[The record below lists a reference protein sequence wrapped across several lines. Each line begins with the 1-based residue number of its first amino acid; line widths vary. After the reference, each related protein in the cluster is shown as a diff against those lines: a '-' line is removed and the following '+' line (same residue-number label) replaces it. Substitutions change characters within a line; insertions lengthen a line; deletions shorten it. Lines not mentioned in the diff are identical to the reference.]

1 MPFNVPSSQQ
11 VVPTPSL
18 IFIPCYTAQGVYWYV
33 CSSRLY
39 FYLFSFPPRFLTAN
53 LFTNCK
59 AKLQWMYFLHFY
71 LFIIFYF
78 KYIHVPTINQVF
90 SFILWLDHHSVSFLL
105 LAPIMGLSWSF
116 GPRQLKTTPSILWLL
131 QLLLLWLL
139 PSLHHHWL
147 PPGSTSP
154 STHPGS
160 CFHFFLQYSNQCSG
174 FVSISFL
181 NSIPQGEI
189 KSLNLTSVRE
199 QVPVWFQ
206 CHHLVTFTASLS

>member
-1 MPFNVPSSQQ
+1 M
-11 VVPTPSL
+11 
-18 IFIPCYTAQGVYWYV
+18 
-33 CSSRLY
+33 Y

-59 AKLQWMYFLHFY
+59 VKLQWMYFLHFY

-116 GPRQLKTTPSILWLL
+116 GPRQLKTILLLLGVKNHTFNPGVLLL

-139 PSLHHHWL
+139 PPHILVPVLLH
-147 PPGSTSP
+147 
-154 STHPGS
+154 
-160 CFHFFLQYSNQCSG
+160 YSNQCSG

-181 NSIPQGEI
+181 NLIPQGAG
-189 KSLNLTSVRE
+189 SC
-199 QVPVWFQ
+199 VWFHL
-206 CHHLVTFTASLS
+206 HHLVTFTASLS

>member
-1 MPFNVPSSQQ
+1 MFMQFSIVLLFIFFPTQVFN
-11 VVPTPSL
+11 
-18 IFIPCYTAQGVYWYV
+18 
-33 CSSRLY
+33 R
-39 FYLFSFPPRFLTAN
+39 N

-59 AKLQWMYFLHFY
+59 AKFQWMYFLHFH
-71 LFIIFYF
+71 LFIYIYF

-139 PSLHHHWL
+139 PSLH
-147 PPGSTSP
+147 
-154 STHPGS
+154 
-160 CFHFFLQYSNQCSG
+160 YSNQCSS

-181 NSIPQGEI
+181 NPIPQGAC
-189 KSLNLTSVRE
+189 SC
-199 QVPVWFQ
+199 VWFHL
-206 CHHLVTFTASLS
+206 HHLVTFTASLSW

>member
-1 MPFNVPSSQQ
+1 MSFNVPSLQQ
-11 VVPTPSL
+11 VVPTQSL
-18 IFIPCYTAQGVYWYV
+18 IFIPRYTARGVYWYV

-39 FYLFSFPPRFLTAN
+39 FYLFSFPPRFLNAN

-116 GPRQLKTTPSILWLL
+116 GPRQLKTTPSIL
-131 QLLLLWLL
+131 
-139 PSLHHHWL
+139 
-147 PPGSTSP
+147 GFFFFNYYFC
-154 STHPGS
+154 G
-160 CFHFFLQYSNQCSG
+160 FFLHTSWFLFS
-174 FVSISFL
+174 FTTPTSAVVS
-181 NSIPQGEI
+181 
-189 KSLNLTSVRE
+189 
-199 QVPVWFQ
+199 
-206 CHHLVTFTASLS
+206 